1 MLREEN
7 EDEAGKHDHVDLV
20 ISNGMI
26 LRYTDPRRFG
36 ARLWCEDLATS
47 SVLAHGA
54 GTAERSVQRRLP
66 V

>member
-47 SVLAHGA
+47 SVLAHWG
-54 GTAERSVQRRLP
+54 RNR
-66 V
+66 